1 MRLLC
6 ILIPL
11 LIIHLAEVGCQNEKL
26 SKIFD
31 LVPKEVL
38 NEDAIN
44 SAEFVG
50 NTHEVNE
57 GSDSFVTSTELL
69 EPITTESTVTTDRH
83 QTQTLE
89 PLELTTAQDNNATVQ
104 VPNVPAVN
112 ADDTHPLPPEVL
124 VADPFSFDEAANVE
138 HNVDVSPVAPVVP
151 VVHKNNTSFSTVT
164 ESDDNFF
171 PSTMV
176 REEVTTTAA
185 TVNVP
190 VFPSALER
198 RVLKEKEEATVPI
211 ISSATNAQFEAET
224 IENFPSSTES
234 HLTDASIEPIEVA
247 VNPMAESDD
256 FKDATLNSDVS
267 LSSDS
272 TTDLSE
278 AKTPDVFAHASK
290 TTEEEEG
297 EEHSAFTERNPVTIS
312 STATTETTVL
322 DEDEPPFDQ
331 EKLSGLFEQD
341 GSFIPD
347 HLINQPP
354 SAPMFP
360 RVELPEESTEII
372 NDQQQKKMSTTTGL
386 PMISVSSDDHENSA
400 AMTNFETVST
410 KHKLQQIIIHT
421 SSPKDFVNEVFQT
434 AGTLSPTFEQ
444 PRFPVESSAAS
455 TLSQGDVFPSAAA
468 STSPELESEHSIEF
482 NTWPTLIPTSEVTF
496 AVTKPE
502 LDLATPDPEAIVESS
517 RQPTLESEVRHRPE
531 TQPQPILKLS
541 QESEPTA
548 RPNFKL
554 EFQPQPSLEP
564 AAPKM
569 EPEPQPQ
576 AEPQAVGDPSPMPE
590 LKPEPEPTLP
600 DSASQPKSE
609 PQPKLEWSS
618 GDLKNTLLSMRIT
631 SVEFVEEF
639 TDKSSGQY
647 RKLIDQVIPHISSI
661 LKTILGDNF
670 VGYDI
675 TSITKGSVVI
685 EGVIMTRDD
694 IHDAEELATK
704 IDMSISSNGFMVG
717 IPSRGYI
724 ERVHSSYPQTTTSS
738 ALLIGSMIAVGVL
751 IVLVVAFVAI
761 AMNNRRSNGTMKLKD
776 GTITRIESGKAAY
789 SNPQAVSVNL

>member
-1 MRLLC
+1 MSRQGVLD
-6 ILIPL
+6 I
-11 LIIHLAEVGCQNEKL
+11 QNEKL

-89 PLELTTAQDNNATVQ
+89 PLELTTAQDNNATLQ

-290 TTEEEEG
+290 TTEEQEG
-297 EEHSAFTERNPVTIS
+297 EEHSAFTETNPVTIS

-347 HLINQPP
+347 HLINQ
-354 SAPMFP
+354 
-360 RVELPEESTEII
+360 
-372 NDQQQKKMSTTTGL
+372 MSTTTGL
-386 PMISVSSDDHENSA
+386 PMISVSSDDHEDSA

-410 KHKLQQIIIHT
+410 KHKLQQTQQIHT
-421 SSPKDFVNEVFQT
+421 SSSKDFVNEVFQT

-496 AVTKPE
+496 AVTEPE

-717 IPSRGYI
+717 PNEVDPRSIAVNGIPSRGYI